1 MGKLS
6 KIVLTFTAIV
16 AMSIRIEFNTDAQP
30 VESFR
35 ATMNITPLV
44 ESFQI
49 AKSGNLTPS
58 LYTGAMAYSLP
69 LYTYSDPDFNIPI
82 SLEYNY
88 DGYKVA
94 RSAGTI
100 GLGWAL
106 NYGGV
111 ITREIRGL
119 KDESVQENYDD
130 NGHSRYGFFWAYK
143 NDVALSSQFTI
154 NRPRT
159 PEIIAATP
167 AELVSHLNDDLYE
180 DYPVYT
186 YGDSYDLSPDLF
198 HFSFGP
204 YSGDFIM
211 NSDGTLTLT
220 SSTHPQGEIEVTVET
235 TSGIGGYSLKFTI
248 KTGDGYEY
256 TFGDA
261 TSAREYHISK
271 VIKDECPDDGNIAGT
286 MSGWTDTAWKLTKIK
301 APNGRT
307 VLFSYAE
314 KPTLTPTVTYS
325 YSTYTQLLP
334 TSEATPA
341 PRDSVPSWERTNLNY
356 DYSHPIE
363 QILICG
369 TDRSRTEST
378 ISFAWTNKTSSEDE
392 MSALNY
398 ESTVVS
404 DFLNSHPLQIRNVKL
419 SSVSIKN
426 IDNDV
431 VRQIRLNQ
439 SKIGLSSGP
448 KRMVLESINDSRNG
462 VWFFEYDDGTGSLP
476 EYDSKR
482 HDVWGF
488 WCQSYWDPRQ
498 HANWDDLIQST
509 PNFVERLDY
518 LKSGSLTKITYP
530 TGGWSEV
537 SYERN
542 EADYA
547 LNRTL
552 NNLPRLDYWSKECGG
567 IRVRSIFSRSFDSTE
582 GFRRVYEYCSGEI
595 LSLRWM
601 RIEKN
606 YWKYWGTGERTYL
619 RGIFYS
625 NDGLSSG
632 SYDNMIG
639 YRQVKEILPDS
650 SYVIHRFNGY
660 DEYPDGFLMT
670 APHWLDA
677 NTSSG
682 TTDVASTDE
691 GISLIPILVSPEQT
705 YSDFRGKVKS
715 IEEYNNKGQ
724 IRKKTTYSYT
734 TLAGLS
740 EYRFFNMMIGWM
752 SFFQN
757 RFYPKM
763 SDIDETHYEPSY
775 GATSK
780 MSFNTHYTYDRQTG
794 QLLSESSGT
803 ADKYRTTEY
812 VYCSSN
818 PTASDACTLKAAVS
832 DVITRI
838 SENNSALYTG
848 KFHFGYQSGIKGL
861 HPVSLTEYVLDIPSS
876 ASPSSANSRTETTTV
891 IYNTLLRPTKV
902 DMPSEAYIKYDW
914 DNSGRHIIRKTVNS
928 EEGKTEYT
936 WKDLIG
942 LTSIK
947 DPTGQTTRYEYDSKG
962 RLVNV
967 RDSDSSLVFSYDIS
981 IMSQSG
987 SAQNRVTTLRHL
999 SEDGSVMSG
1008 NSEFYNGLGYL
1019 CQTISESA
1027 SGDGKNL
1034 ITPIE
1039 YDSMFRPDSKSYLP
1053 FPSNSGIWIIDSQ
1066 AIERQSQ
1073 WYSSNYHDS
1082 RPFTKKSF
1090 ESGSS
1095 GRPLTEQKPGDI
1107 YQTSGRKIRLSY
1119 SLNDLS
1125 DSVFTFRYDYPTSAS
1140 GQPSIACTGRYQEG
1154 VLSRTTSISEDND
1167 TTQRFIDVAG
1177 RLVLER
1183 RLNDGIRHDTYRIYD
1198 LRDSVVCVI
1207 QPIGSSRLYNGREMS
1222 FNSTFIQDSCFTW
1235 QYDGKGRIT
1244 ESHTPGAGTESYLYD
1259 LRGRLIYM
1267 SDSNII
1273 RANGNGWYYI
1283 YDDLDRLKESG
1294 LGIKA
1299 YNDEA
1304 ILDGLANGFDIKT
1317 FLYNVNTLKEYCYY
1331 SQTTSHQPSDLYFE
1345 PVDGL
1350 ASVADVCDTR
1360 CITMPS
1366 FEKVYDA
1373 PYFYEAYKYIDGT
1386 TIFRLN
1392 ANNGYIQRAFWYDR
1406 KGRIIQK
1413 MEMTS
1418 DGWTSRYTTKYDFA
1432 GNALA
1437 TMETHTS
1444 PFGHSDSLFTVNTFD
1459 KRNRLTSYKRT
1470 LNGQEFKTVRYSY
1483 NFAGRILE
1491 KKVGEDSPDAAAD
1504 LVEDYSRDI
1513 RGWMTDITTN
1523 TSTLGTVFSESLG
1536 YMSSTIPATPLFSG
1550 NISTISMN
1558 CFGQGLVQNAYG
1570 YDHLGR
1576 LLGNNRIVDG
1586 VTTTVG
1592 TEHIQ
1597 YDLNGN
1603 INRLTR
1609 NDGNQQYTMWMTHT
1623 GNRIK
1628 DITTDL
1634 GVTDG
1639 FLRSYT
1645 SKYDFNGNITN
1656 ICQSNDIW
1664 YNILDLPHHSAGR
1677 TYEYYS
1683 DGTKAEF
1690 CDSIGTKL
1698 IYRGNF
1704 TYRQND
1710 SITIWLES
1718 VAYPDGRIHS
1728 APQIPINEYADC
1740 WYIKDYL
1747 GNVRILHCL
1756 NSGGNLPVFEINDY
1770 LPFGDRIQN
1779 VSQPAFSLNRY
1790 RYAGK
1795 EEYENFAIC
1804 NTLSN
1809 LALTANDFGARF
1821 LTPFL
1826 GSWISPDPLASK
1838 YPSISPYTY
1847 CMGDPINYVDPF
1859 GLTNYVADNHTYVI
1873 KDGCNETI
1881 NLSRRQ
1887 YRKLFS
1893 QFYDFHGD
1901 YWSMRRSIMDKKG
1914 YTDADGNPVLAASKI
1929 TSGGNSSFSPLS
1941 ILSSIFSLSGDYM
1954 SNSKYSYRLTNS
1966 KKELDF
1972 VMYES
1977 GWAGNQYVK
1986 TNKVSS
1992 LARTTG
1998 AISKP
2003 LGSLSL
2009 GLSSLYLLSANSLDA
2024 QVRSSLDIAFDLVGF
2039 IPEIGAP
2046 ISLWW
2051 SLCGNTLLDSHANM
2065 LMQQIDTT
2073 TGKIPMYYMIDY

>member
-1 MGKLS
+1 MAIS
-6 KIVLTFTAIV
+6 ISTALN
-16 AMSIRIEFNTDAQP
+16 ADAQP

-35 ATMNITPLV
+35 ASTNITPQV

-58 LYTGAMAYSLP
+58 LYTGAMTYSLP

-94 RSAGTI
+94 RSAGTV

-119 KDESVQENYDD
+119 KDEYRQQVSTESAEVRHGY
-130 NGHSRYGFFWAYK
+130 YWAYK
-143 NDVALSSQFTI
+143 NHIGLGTSFTI

-159 PEIIAATP
+159 PDLETAT
-167 AELVSHLNDDLYE
+167 AEELVRHLNDDLYE
-180 DYPVYT
+180 DIPIYT
-186 YGDSYDLSPDLF
+186 NGDSYELSPDLF

-211 NSDGTLTLT
+211 NNNGTLTLT
-220 SSTHPQGEIEVTVET
+220 SSTHPQGEIDVTVET
-235 TSGIGGYSLKFTI
+235 TTGMDGYSLKFTI

-256 TFGDA
+256 TFGDV
-261 TSAREYHISK
+261 TSAREYHISR
-271 VIKDECPDDGNIAGT
+271 VIKDECPDETNITGT

-301 APNGRT
+301 TPNGRT

-314 KPTLTPTVTYS
+314 KPNLTPTVTYS

-334 TSEATPA
+334 TSASMPT

-356 DYSHPIE
+356 GYSHPIE
-363 QILICG
+363 QIRVCG
-369 TDRSRTEST
+369 ADGSRTEST
-378 ISFAWTNKTSSEDE
+378 ISFSWSDKTGSEDE
-392 MSALNY
+392 MSAMNY
-398 ESTVVS
+398 ENITVS
-404 DFLNSHPLQIRNVKL
+404 SYLNSHPLSIRNVKL
-419 SSVSIKN
+419 SSVSVKN
-426 IDNDV
+426 IDSEV
-431 VRQIRLNQ
+431 VRRINLGQ
-439 SKIGLSSGP
+439 SIIGASSGP
-448 KRMVLESINDSRNG
+448 KRMMLESVNDSRNG
-462 VWFFEYDDGTGSLP
+462 LWLFEYDNGTGSLP
-476 EYDSKR
+476 EYDSRR
-482 HDVWGF
+482 HDIWGF
-488 WCQSYWDPRQ
+488 WCQSYLDPRQ
-498 HANWDDLIQST
+498 QANWDDLIQST

-530 TGGWSEV
+530 TVGWSEI

-547 LNRTL
+547 LNRTPH
-552 NNLPRLDYWSKECGG
+552 NLPRLDYWSKECGG
-567 IRVRSIFSRSFDSTE
+567 IRVKSIFSRPFDSPN
-582 GFRRVYEYCSGEI
+582 GLKRLYEYSEGEI

-601 RIEKN
+601 RLEEN
-606 YWKYWGTGERTYL
+606 YWKYWDTSERSYL
-619 RGIFYS
+619 KGIFYS
-625 NDGLSSG
+625 SDGLSNG

-639 YRQVKEILPDS
+639 YRQVKETLPDS
-650 SYVIHRFNGY
+650 SYIIHRFNGY
-660 DEYPDGFLMT
+660 NEYPDGFLMT
-670 APHWLDA
+670 SPRWLDA

-691 GISLIPILVSPEQT
+691 GISLIPVLVSPEQI

-724 IRKKTTYSYT
+724 IRKKTTYGYT

-740 EYRFFNMMIGWM
+740 EYRFFNMMIGWL

-757 RFYPKM
+757 RFYPKL

-818 PTASDACTLKAAVS
+818 QTASDACTLKAAVS
-832 DVITRI
+832 DMITRI

-891 IYNTLLRPTKV
+891 TYNTLLRPTKV
-902 DMPSEAYIKYDW
+902 DMPGEAYIKYDW
-914 DNSGRHIIRKTVNS
+914 DITGKHIISKTVNS
-928 EEGKTEYT
+928 EEGKTEYI
-936 WKDLIG
+936 WKDLVG
-942 LTSIK
+942 PTSIK
-947 DPTGQTTRYEYDSKG
+947 DPTGQITRYEYDSEG
-962 RLVNV
+962 RLAGV
-967 RDSDSSLVFSYDIS
+967 RDSDSSLVVSYDIS

-987 SAQNRVTTLRHL
+987 SPQNRATTLRHL
-999 SEDGSVMSG
+999 SEDGSVKIG
-1008 NSEFYNGLGYL
+1008 DSEFYNGLGYL

-1027 SGDGKNL
+1027 SGDGEDL

-1039 YDSMFRPDSKSYLP
+1039 YDSMFRPDSKSSLP
-1053 FPSNSGIWIIDSQ
+1053 FPGNSGIWIIDSQ
-1066 AIERQSQ
+1066 ATEKQSQ

-1082 RPFTKKSF
+1082 RPFAERSF
-1090 ESGSS
+1090 ERGSS

-1107 YQTSGRKIRLSY
+1107 YQTSGRKIHFTY
-1119 SLNDLS
+1119 SLNDSS
-1125 DSVFTFRYDYPTSAS
+1125 DSIFTFRYDYPAS
-1140 GQPSIACTGRYQEG
+1140 SSDHPSVTGIGQYQEST
-1154 VLSRTTSISEDND
+1154 LSKTTAISEDND
-1167 TTQRFIDVAG
+1167 TTQTFIDASG

-1183 RLNDGIRHDTYRIYD
+1183 RLNEGIRHDTYRIYD
-1198 LRDSVVCVI
+1198 LRDSVVCII
-1207 QPIGSSRLYNGREMS
+1207 QPIGSSGLYNGKEMP
-1222 FNSTFIQDSCFTW
+1222 FNGTFIQDSCFTW
-1235 QYDGKGRIT
+1235 QYDGKGRMT
-1244 ESHTPGAGTESYLYD
+1244 ESHTPGAGTKSYLYD
-1259 LRGRLIYM
+1259 SRGRLIYM

-1273 RANGNGWYYI
+1273 RADGNGWYYI
-1283 YDDLDRLKESG
+1283 YDDLDRLIESG
-1294 LGIKA
+1294 LGIKV
-1299 YNDEA
+1299 YNDNTV
-1304 ILDGLANGFDIKT
+1304 LDGLANGCDIKT
-1317 FLYNVNTLKEYCYY
+1317 FLYNASPLKEYCYY
-1331 SQTTSHQPSDLYFE
+1331 SRTTSHQPSDLYFE

-1366 FEKVYDA
+1366 LEKVYDA
-1373 PYFYEAYKYIDGT
+1373 PYYYEAYKYADGNT
-1386 TIFRLN
+1386 LFRLN
-1392 ANNGYIQRAFWYDR
+1392 SNDGYIRRAFWYDR
-1406 KGRIIQK
+1406 KGRVIQK
-1413 MEMTS
+1413 LETTS

-1444 PFGHSDSLFTVNTFD
+1444 PFGRSDSLLTVNTYD
-1459 KRNRLTSYKRT
+1459 KRGRLTSYNRA

-1483 NFAGRILE
+1483 DFSGHIL
-1491 KKVGEDSPDAAAD
+1491 KKTVGDDSSDAAAD

-1523 TSTLGTVFSESLG
+1523 TSTLGSVFSESLG
-1536 YMSSTIPATPLFSG
+1536 YMSPTIPATPQFGG
-1550 NISTISMN
+1550 NISVMSIN

-1592 TEHIQ
+1592 TEHNIQ

-1609 NDGNQQYTMWMTHT
+1609 DDGDQQYTMWMTHT

-1634 GVTDG
+1634 GVADG

-1664 YNILDLPHHSAGR
+1664 YNILDLPHHSAGK

-1690 CDSIGTKL
+1690 CDSTGTKL

-1728 APQIPINEYADC
+1728 APQIPINGYADC
-1740 WYIKDYL
+1740 WYIKDHL
-1747 GNVRILHCL
+1747 GNVRVVHCL
-1756 NSGGNLPVFEINDY
+1756 NSGGNLPVFEVNDY
-1770 LPFGDRIQN
+1770 LPFGGRIQN
-1779 VSQPAFSLNRY
+1779 VSQPQFSLNRY

-1795 EEYENFAIC
+1795 EEHNNFVVC
-1804 NTLSN
+1804 DNLNN

-1826 GSWISPDPLASK
+1826 GSWTSPDPKSSK
-1838 YPSISPYTY
+1838 YLSISPYAY
-1847 CMGDPINYVDPF
+1847 CVNNPISFIDFNGEDIWTIDAKGNIKWKKNFDNEHRLYHIDNTGNLSTDYITVNSVQILEELSKTPVKTIGGFSINSYTSSEKNDIFNVFKFAADNTSVEWVVHRNNNSYTIGTAHDSYSSGGWPDYMETTPQASVHSHPGIRSAIGEELFSMGNDNGNVVYGSDWNRVIRDVNSNGTQMRKNYVYF
-1859 GLTNYVADNHTYVI
+1859 
-1873 KDGCNETI
+1873 
-1881 NLSRRQ
+1881 
-1887 YRKLFS
+1887 
-1893 QFYDFHGD
+1893 
-1901 YWSMRRSIMDKKG
+1901 
-1914 YTDADGNPVLAASKI
+1914 
-1929 TSGGNSSFSPLS
+1929 
-1941 ILSSIFSLSGDYM
+1941 
-1954 SNSKYSYRLTNS
+1954 
-1966 KKELDF
+1966 
-1972 VMYES
+1972 
-1977 GWAGNQYVK
+1977 
-1986 TNKVSS
+1986 
-1992 LARTTG
+1992 
-1998 AISKP
+1998 
-2003 LGSLSL
+2003 
-2009 GLSSLYLLSANSLDA
+2009 
-2024 QVRSSLDIAFDLVGF
+2024 
-2039 IPEIGAP
+2039 P
-2046 ISLWW
+2046 ISSRLYHVGYHGP
-2051 SLCGNTLLDSHANM
+2051 SYIRNINNYKKFYVGALIYN
-2065 LMQQIDTT
+2065 
-2073 TGKIPMYYMIDY
+2073 K